1 MMGTV
6 TDPIVLRDITI
17 PIEIFLPAAHEIGA
31 AGFLCTGTEEMN
43 RVIPEYPDYRKH
55 RLPNGLILL
64 MENVPGVRTVAAGI
78 WVRQGSRHESFANQG
93 VTHFLE
99 HMLFKGTDGAD
110 ARQLAKA
117 MDALGGQFDAATGKE
132 SVCLVAKCIDEN
144 LERTLDLL
152 DQILL
157 HPVFPEREIQRERR
171 VVLEELSMAEDD
183 PEEWVQERSMQS
195 FWLDHPISHNILGN
209 RRSIRALN
217 RDALMEY
224 YRAFLSSPNIIIVI
238 AGHIGDF
245 ARVHEIVQERFGHLT
260 PSSPTPVNPPPVFHS
275 GARFVQRKLGQVY
288 FQIALPWLSLSHPRH
303 VHALIA
309 NTILGGNMSSLLFQT
324 LRERHGL
331 AYQIGSFEMSF
342 SDCGILS
349 VFGSTSMVRFQKAMH
364 LTRDCLAQLADG
376 DVSTQ
381 DFQQAK
387 LCLKGN
393 VAMSDEGSSRR
404 MATLVRQEMNH
415 GRRFRTDE
423 VLDLI
428 AGVSYDEFRSFLT
441 SNIKLDHVNFVA
453 LGPFNRRRIDPDA
466 DSMDQVVSAVK
477 RFC

>member
-1 MMGTV
+1 
-6 TDPIVLRDITI
+6 
-17 PIEIFLPAAHEIGA
+17 
-31 AGFLCTGTEEMN
+31 MN
-43 RVIPEYPDYRKH
+43 RIAIEYPDYRKH
-55 RLPNGLILL
+55 RFPNGLTLL
-64 MENVPGVRTVAAGI
+64 LENVPGVRTVAAGI
-78 WVRQGSRHESFANQG
+78 WVRQGSRHETAADQG
-93 VTHFLE
+93 ITHFLE
-99 HMLFKGTDGAD
+99 HMLFKGTDRTD

-144 LERTLDLL
+144 LEQALDLL
-152 DQILL
+152 DQILI
-157 HPVFPEREIQRERR
+157 HPVFPEKEIQRERR

-195 FWLDHPISHNILGN
+195 FWINHPISHNILGN

-217 RDALMEY
+217 RETLIDY
-224 YRAFLSSPNIIIVI
+224 YRSFLSSPNIIIVI
-238 AGHIGDF
+238 AGHIADF
-245 ARVHEIVQERFGHLT
+245 TVAQEIVRQRFGNLT
-260 PSSPTPVNPPPVFHS
+260 PSESFPANPPPIFHP
-275 GARFVQRKLGQVY
+275 GTQLVQRKLGQVY
-288 FQIALPWLSLSHPRH
+288 FQIALPWLSLSHPDH
-303 VHALIA
+303 IMALIA

-349 VFGSTSMVRFQKAMH
+349 IFGSTSMARFQKAMH
-364 LTRDCLAQLADG
+364 LTRNCLVQLAGG
-376 DVSTQ
+376 DVPMQ

-404 MATLVRQEMNH
+404 MAALVRQEINH
-415 GRRFRTDE
+415 GKRFRTDE
-423 VLDLI
+423 ILDLI
-428 AGVSYDEFRSFLT
+428 TAVSYDDFRSFLT
-441 SNIKLDHVNFVA
+441 RNLTLNQVNFVA
-453 LGPFNRRRIDPDA
+453 LGPFDRRRIDPDA
-466 DSMDQVVSAVK
+466 DSIDRVVSTVN